1 MMDARISVYDVE
13 LPLDTTLIDM
23 GSDNE

>member
-1 MMDARISVYDVE
+1 MDARISVYDVE